1 VAGKKPSGKSGK
13 KAEVKESKGG
23 LPILPIVIVLVVG
36 LVGGAFAGK
45 ILLGGKGD
53 KKPEKPKVGH
63 TLDLGEFLVNLDDE
77 HYLKAGV
84 ALGLKEGVP
93 AEKLKEESAPLRDA
107 VLMAFVR
114 ASRSELNSYEGKQKI
129 KEHIREQVN
138 EVLQEK
144 TREKESV
151 LEVYFT
157 SFVTQ

>member
-1 VAGKKPSGKSGK
+1 VAGKKASGKSGK
-13 KAEVKESKGG
+13 KAESKEDKGG

-53 KKPEKPKVGH
+53 NKPEKPKVGH

-84 ALGLKEGVP
+84 ALGLKEGIP
-93 AEKLKEESAPLRDA
+93 AEKLKKDNAPLRDA
-107 VLMAFVR
+107 VLMAF
-114 ASRSELNSYEGKQKI
+114 ASANRSELNSYEGKEKV
-129 KEHIREQVN
+129 KEHIRKRVN

-144 TREKESV
+144 THEKESV